1 MSQTVVEADFIGETP
16 NYISDSRRYAHA
28 KKDEWTTITGNKYI
42 VLKKEHFVVV
52 RNDPWGLPTV
62 PQQNTSN
69 NECNGN
75 YPNDPPGLFELLL

>member
-52 RNDPWGLPTV
+52 RNDP
-62 PQQNTSN
+62 
-69 NECNGN
+69 
-75 YPNDPPGLFELLL
+75 